1 MSSIKRIPQELAHT
15 YIPVS
20 EDFTGSE
27 PTFYTLT
34 INSDDPEWDD
44 VTYYTS
50 RRINLYENREGDGD
64 SWIYVLSN
72 KNMPNLFKIGFTTK
86 TPDKRAQQ
94 ISRGTGVPTNF
105 TVEYALKCFNGQALE
120 AEIHKYLH
128 SYRVNNDREF
138 FQVPLDEAKRVV
150 DLLGVRYTNNIY

>member
-94 ISRGTGVPTNF
+94 LS
-105 TVEYALKCFNGQALE
+105 
-120 AEIHKYLH
+120 
-128 SYRVNNDREF
+128 
-138 FQVPLDEAKRVV
+138 
-150 DLLGVRYTNNIY
+150 LLRS